1 MEDYKV
7 EESREDWKLIYEQGA
22 KNLLTYLFLKNF
34 HEKFTKLLDT
44 ISLYLS
50 QYEMFGTYY
59 ITNSQLQMVREIKV
73 NLLSTIYIL
82 NSMNLDPALKAK
94 VQKIIERL
102 DEMINR
108 VVLSKDDLQF
118 LLENLS
124 FILANSFLRD
134 VSKVVPSASKRIIGD
149 VE

>member
-1 MEDYKV
+1 MEDDKI
-7 EESREDWKLIYEQGA
+7 SSMEDWRLIYEQGA

-50 QYEMFGTYY
+50 QYEMFDTYY
-59 ITNSQLQMVREIKV
+59 LTNTHLQIVREIKT

-82 NSMNLDPALKAK
+82 NSMNLEPTLKSR
-94 VQKIIERL
+94 VQRVIEKL
-102 DEMINR
+102 DEIISK
-108 VVLSKDDLQF
+108 VVFSKQDLEF
-118 LLENLS
+118 LLEHLS
-124 FILANSFLRD
+124 YILANSFLRD
-134 VSKVVPSASKRIIGD
+134 ISKAVPTATRRIVGD

>member
-1 MEDYKV
+1 MEDDKI
-7 EESREDWKLIYEQGA
+7 SSMEDWRLIYEQGA

-50 QYEMFGTYY
+50 QYEMFDTYY
-59 ITNSQLQMVREIKV
+59 LTNAHLQVVREIKT

-82 NSMNLDPALKAK
+82 NSMNLEPSLKTR
-94 VQKIIERL
+94 VQKVIEKL
-102 DEMINR
+102 DEIIGK
-108 VVLSKDDLQF
+108 VVFSKQDLEF

-124 FILANSFLRD
+124 YILANSFLRD
-134 VSKVVPSASKRIIGD
+134 ISKAVPTATRRIAGD
-149 VE
+149 IE

>member
-1 MEDYKV
+1 MEDDKI
-7 EESREDWKLIYEQGA
+7 SSMEDWRLIYEQGA

-50 QYEMFGTYY
+50 QYEMFDTYY
-59 ITNSQLQMVREIKV
+59 LTNAHLQVVREIKT

-82 NSMNLDPALKAK
+82 NSMNLEPTLKSR
-94 VQKIIERL
+94 VQRVIEKL
-102 DEMINR
+102 DEIISK
-108 VVLSKDDLQF
+108 VVFSKQDLEF
-118 LLENLS
+118 LLEHLS
-124 FILANSFLRD
+124 YILANSFLRD
-134 VSKVVPSASKRIIGD
+134 ISKAVPTATRRIVGD

>member
-1 MEDYKV
+1 VEDYKI
-7 EESREDWKLIYEQGA
+7 EQSGDEWKLVYEQGA

-50 QYEMFGTYY
+50 QYELYETYY
-59 ITNSQLQMVREIKV
+59 ITSSQMQMIREIKV

-82 NSMNLDPALKAK
+82 NSMNLEPTLKMR
-94 VQKIIERL
+94 VQKIIEKL
-102 DEMINR
+102 DEIINK
-108 VVLSKDDLQF
+108 VVLSKSDLQF

-124 FILANSFLRD
+124 FILANSFLKD

>member
-1 MEDYKV
+1 MEDDKI
-7 EESREDWKLIYEQGA
+7 SSMEDWRLIYEQGA

-50 QYEMFGTYY
+50 QYEMFDTYY
-59 ITNSQLQMVREIKV
+59 LTNTHLQVVREIKT

-82 NSMNLDPALKAK
+82 NSMNLEPTLKSR
-94 VQKIIERL
+94 VQRVIEKL
-102 DEMINR
+102 DEIISK
-108 VVLSKDDLQF
+108 VVFSKQDLEF
-118 LLENLS
+118 LLEHLS
-124 FILANSFLRD
+124 YILANSFLRD
-134 VSKVVPSASKRIIGD
+134 ISKAVPTATRRIAGD

>member
-1 MEDYKV
+1 MEDDKI
-7 EESREDWKLIYEQGA
+7 SSMEDWRLIYEQGA

-50 QYEMFGTYY
+50 QYEMFDTYY
-59 ITNSQLQMVREIKV
+59 LTNAHLQIVREIKT

-82 NSMNLDPALKAK
+82 NSMNLEPTLKSR
-94 VQKIIERL
+94 VQRVIEKL
-102 DEMINR
+102 DEIIGK
-108 VVLSKDDLQF
+108 VVFSKQDLEF
-118 LLENLS
+118 LLEHLS
-124 FILANSFLRD
+124 YILANSFLRD
-134 VSKVVPSASKRIIGD
+134 VSKAVPTATRRIVGD

>member
-1 MEDYKV
+1 MEDDKI
-7 EESREDWKLIYEQGA
+7 SSMEDWRLIYEQGA

-50 QYEMFGTYY
+50 QYEMFDTYY
-59 ITNSQLQMVREIKV
+59 LTNAHLQIVREIKT

-82 NSMNLDPALKAK
+82 NSMNLEPSLKTR
-94 VQKIIERL
+94 VQKVIEKL
-102 DEMINR
+102 DEIIGK
-108 VVLSKDDLQF
+108 VVFSKQDLEF

-124 FILANSFLRD
+124 YILANSFLRD
-134 VSKVVPSASKRIIGD
+134 ISKAVPTATRRIAGD
-149 VE
+149 IE

>member
-1 MEDYKV
+1 MEDDKI
-7 EESREDWKLIYEQGA
+7 SSMEDWRLIYEQGA

-50 QYEMFGTYY
+50 QYEMFDTYY
-59 ITNSQLQMVREIKV
+59 LTNTHLQIVREIKT

-82 NSMNLDPALKAK
+82 NSMNLEPTLKSR
-94 VQKIIERL
+94 VQRVIEKL
-102 DEMINR
+102 DEIINK
-108 VVLSKDDLQF
+108 VVFSKQDLEF
-118 LLENLS
+118 LLEHLS
-124 FILANSFLRD
+124 YILANSFLRD
-134 VSKVVPSASKRIIGD
+134 ISKAVPTAIRRIAGD

>member
-1 MEDYKV
+1 MENN
-7 EESREDWKLIYEQGA
+7 EIRNLEDFKLIYEQGA

-34 HEKFTKLLDT
+34 HEKFTKLLDM

-50 QYEMFGTYY
+50 QYEMFDTYY
-59 ITNSQLQMVREIKV
+59 LTASHLQIVREIKT

-82 NSMNLDPALKAK
+82 NSMNLEPALKERVQNIISK
-94 VQKIIERL
+94 INEIIQKIVFSR
-102 DEMINR
+102 
-108 VVLSKDDLQF
+108 KDLEF

-124 FILANSFLRD
+124 YILANSFLRD
-134 VSKVVPSASKRIIGD
+134 ISRAVPTATRRIVGD

>member
-1 MEDYKV
+1 MEDYKI
-7 EESREDWKLIYEQGA
+7 EQSGDEWKLVYEQGA

-50 QYEMFGTYY
+50 QYELYETYY
-59 ITNSQLQMVREIKV
+59 ITSSQMQMIREIKV

-82 NSMNLDPALKAK
+82 NSMNLEPTLKMR
-94 VQKIIERL
+94 VQKIIEKL
-102 DEMINR
+102 DEIINK
-108 VVLSKDDLQF
+108 VVLSKSDLQF

-124 FILANSFLRD
+124 FILANSFLKD

>member
-1 MEDYKV
+1 MEDW
-7 EESREDWKLIYEQGA
+7 RLIYEQGA

-34 HEKFTKLLDT
+34 HEKFTKLLDM

-50 QYEMFGTYY
+50 QYEMFDTYY
-59 ITNSQLQMVREIKV
+59 LTGTHLQVVREIKT

-82 NSMNLDPALKAK
+82 NSMNLEPSLKSR
-94 VQKIIERL
+94 VQKVIEKL
-102 DEMINR
+102 DEIVGK
-108 VVLSKDDLQF
+108 VVFSKQDLEF

-124 FILANSFLRD
+124 YILANSFLRD
-134 VSKVVPSASKRIIGD
+134 ISKAVPTATRRIAGD

>member
-1 MEDYKV
+1 LENYKV

-50 QYEMFGTYY
+50 QYEMFETYY
-59 ITNSQLQMVREIKV
+59 ITTNQMQMIREIKV

-82 NSMNLDPALKAK
+82 NSMNLEPALRLR
-94 VQKIIERL
+94 VQKIIEKL
-102 DEMINR
+102 DEIINK
-108 VVLSKDDLQF
+108 VVLSKNDLQF

-124 FILANSFLRD
+124 FILANSFLKD
-134 VSKVVPSASKRIIGD
+134 ISKVVPSASKRIVGD